1 MDLQVNDMVVVVT
14 GAAAGIGQA
23 TAALLTAEGAVVVG
37 VDRDDVE
44 SGLGRDGT
52 AIRADLTDAA
62 SAPRIVESVM
72 QRYGR
77 IDGLVNNAGG
87 LQLHSGFLGIGEDQW
102 LDAFQL
108 NFHAARR
115 MSRAALPPM
124 LEGDGGSIVHVAS
137 ESARLPAVFNPDYAA
152 AKLAVLSMSKALAAE
167 FTPQGVRSSVVT
179 PGMTRTPLYDRPG
192 GFGDQIAQ
200 ALGTDREHAIDQV
213 LTTIRPLLT
222 GRIGQPD
229 DVARVIAYLISPLSS
244 QVTGAEWVVDGG
256 ALPQI

>member
-1 MDLQVNDMVVVVT
+1 MDLQLDDRVVIVT

-23 TAALLTAEGAVVVG
+23 TAGLLTAEGAVVVG
-37 VDRDDVE
+37 VDRDDIE
-44 SGLGRDGT
+44 SGLGDEGS
-52 AIRADLTDAA
+52 AIRADLTDAG
-62 SAPRIVESVM
+62 SAPRIVETVIA
-72 QRYGR
+72 RYGR

-87 LQLHSGFLGIGEDQW
+87 LQLHSGFLDISEEQW
-102 LDAFQL
+102 LAAFQL

-115 MSRAALPPM
+115 MSRAALPP
-124 LEGDGGSIVHVAS
+124 LLAGDGGSIVHVAS

-167 FTPQGVRSSVVT
+167 FTPHGVRSNDVT

-213 LTTIRPLLT
+213 LTSIRPLLT

-244 QVTGAEWVVDGG
+244 QVTAAEWVVDGG

>member
-1 MDLQVNDMVVVVT
+1 MDLQLNDRVVIVT

-23 TAALLTAEGAVVVG
+23 TARILTAEGAVVVG

-44 SGLGRDGT
+44 SGLGEEGS

-62 SAPRIVESVM
+62 SAPRIIETALT
-72 QRYGR
+72 RYDR

-87 LQLHSGFLGIGEDQW
+87 LQLHSGFLEITEQQW
-102 LDAFQL
+102 LDSFQL

-115 MSRAALPPM
+115 MSHAALPA
-124 LEGDGGSIVHVAS
+124 LIDGDGGTIVHVAS

-152 AKLAVLSMSKALAAE
+152 AKLALLSMSKSLASE
-167 FTPQGVRSSVVT
+167 FTPQGVRSNIVT
-179 PGMTRTPLYDRPG
+179 PGMTRTPLYERPG
-192 GFGDQIAQ
+192 GFGDQIAE
-200 ALGTDREHAIDQV
+200 ALGTDREHAIEQV